1 MNATLA
7 GLAAV
12 LLYLTAS
19 ILLARQLSRRQ
30 KPEPTVILALGAL
43 ALPLHLLSVHAA
55 IYQPGGLD
63 LGLFHMVSLVGWL
76 IATLAIGMSLYQPV
90 VSLAL
95 GAFPLAAL
103 GILLSLF
110 VEAPYVLQ
118 NSLSRGA
125 ESHILLSILAY
136 SVLTIAAAQAIL
148 LAVQDR
154 QLRQHKRGLIN
165 ILPPLQT
172 MERLL
177 FDLIAVGFVLL
188 SLAILTGFLTLQ
200 NLFAQHVAH
209 KTVLTLA
216 AWTVFA
222 VLLGGRHWLGWR
234 GATAIRFTLW
244 GFALLVVGF
253 YGSKVVLEL
262 ILKQSVTG

>member
-7 GLAAV
+7 GLAAT
-12 LLYLTAS
+12 LLYVTAS
-19 ILLARQLSRRQ
+19 LLLGRQLARRE
-30 KPEPTVILALGAL
+30 KPSVPVILGLGAL
-43 ALPLHLLSVHAA
+43 ALPLHLLSVHSA
-55 IYQPGGLD
+55 IYQPGGID

-90 VSLAL
+90 VSITLA
-95 GAFPLAAL
+95 AFPLASL

-110 VEAPYVLQ
+110 ATAPYAPL
-118 NSLSRGA
+118 NTLSHGA

-136 SVLTIAAAQAIL
+136 SVLTIAAAQAVLI
-148 LAVQDR
+148 AIQDH
-154 QLRQHKRGLIN
+154 QLRQHRRGILN
-165 ILPPLQT
+165 ALPPLQT

-177 FDLIAVGFVLL
+177 FGLIAVGFVLL
-188 SLAILTGFLTLQ
+188 SLAIATGFLTLQ
-200 NLFAQHVAH
+200 NLFAQHLVH

-234 GATAIRFTLW
+234 GTTAIRFTLW
-244 GFALLVVGF
+244 GFALLLLGF

-262 ILKQSVTG
+262 ILHKPV